1 MFVDYLLQLRRPESR
16 RKSLFFATLHI
27 KMFGR
32 DPGEIYAGLARENGS
47 PVYERIDAPATA
59 EQRAV
64 LAKMS
69 AEDITA
75 SELAGEKIVK
85 VLTAAPGD
93 GSPIGGV
100 KVIAENGWFA
110 ARPSG
115 TEDIYKIYAESFRD
129 LDHLRR
135 IQTEAQAIVG
145 QVIRGAAGRAQA

>member
-1 MFVDYLLQLRRPESR
+1 MPAWRGRMARLSTSASTLRQPRSNAPCSPKCQ
-16 RKSLFFATLHI
+16 RK
-27 KMFGR
+27 
-32 DPGEIYAGLARENGS
+32 Y
-47 PVYERIDAPATA
+47 
-59 EQRAV
+59 
-64 LAKMS
+64 
-69 AEDITA
+69 ITA

-115 TEDIYKIYAESFRD
+115 TEDVYKIYAESFRD

-145 QVIRGAAGRAQA
+145 QVISSVAGRAQA